1 MNSTEEHLIRLLA
14 ELDAPTQVDLRSLL
28 PTEKEL
34 IATLDRLLAQVRS

>member
-1 MNSTEEHLIRLLA
+1 MNGTEEHLIRLLA

-34 IATLDRLLAQVRS
+34 IALDRLLAQVRS